1 MRGISEVM
9 STVLLIAIVTIAG
22 VGIYFWVDALRT
34 PPSGTT
40 VDESTVIAV
49 TCIGGFVEVTNRGT
63 RSIDDSL
70 AAYNMT
76 HILEAGTLAKH
87 AAGAGWCE
95 DAVIASAESCD
106 YASGVARG
114 AKGIIMAPM
123 VKPASFEC

>member
-1 MRGISEVM
+1 M

-22 VGIYFWVDALRT
+22 VGIYFWADALRT

-63 RSIDDSL
+63 RSINDSV

-76 HILEAGTLAKH
+76 HIISSGSMSKH
-87 AAGAGWCE
+87 GVGAGWCE
-95 DAVIASAESCD
+95 DATIASAESCN
-106 YASGVARG
+106 YASGVTSG
-114 AKGIIMAPM
+114 AKGTILASM
-123 VKPASFEC
+123 VHPADFEC